1 MWEFVL
7 NSRHPSLRRE
17 VGGLRAAGH
26 MPLPRDPGD
35 PRDPGENS
43 GRLYFVRRLRRYS
56 PFARNWTSTFQ
67 DLVRRLRRYS
77 PLARNMKSKIQDLVR
92 RLRRYSPLARTWMS
106 NFQQCP
112 QDTPR
117 HPHGSQVH
125 PKGSQ
130 MDHQVVPRGV
140 NVSQGASQSDP
151 NGPQSCHK

>member
-1 MWEFVL
+1 MI
-7 NSRHPSLRRE
+7 NLRE
-17 VGGLRAAGH
+17 GVTHVILAPGASEGGLWAAAQVT
-26 MPLPRDPGD
+26 LCRDRLD
-35 PRDPGENS
+35 PEMNS
-43 GRLYFVRRLRRYS
+43 ARLYFVRRLRRYS

-77 PLARNMKSKIQDLVR
+77 PLARNMKSKFQDLVR

-112 QDTPR
+112 QDAPR

-151 NGPQSCHK
+151 NGPQSRNK